1 MTSAPA
7 NSQDQ
12 GQEAAE
18 PRRVLSIQSHVVS
31 GYVGGKAAVFPMQLL
46 GWDVDVVN
54 TVQFSNHSGYGRFGG
69 PRTDASDLANIFA
82 YLEENGLLQPSR
94 VLTGYIPNA
103 KSLEVVAT
111 VVRKLKARKPEVI
124 YLLDPVM
131 GDAGKLYVAE
141 DVVPIYRSLL
151 SSASIIT
158 PNYYEVEVLTGV
170 PLTDAESLRA
180 ALRILHVG
188 YGVPHV
194 VVSSIPLSETLRA
207 SVPVRVRQA
216 FGAEED
222 LLLCVCSSR
231 TAGGSAEAPSVVH
244 AFGIARLE
252 GYFSGVGDLFSA
264 LVLAHFGGGKGEG
277 EGAEGLREAVGLA
290 VGTTHRILRDTAA
303 HSARAE
309 GLPITDDELDGQDPE
324 RRVRRMRAREL
335 RVVQNAGAIASGGE
349 LAEGVGWESFWAV

>member
-7 NSQDQ
+7 NSQD
-12 GQEAAE
+12 QEAAE

-69 PRTDASDLANIFA
+69 PRTEASDLANIFA
-82 YLEENGLLQPSR
+82 YLEQNGLLQPSR

-103 KSLEVVAT
+103 KSLEVIAT

-194 VVSSIPLSETLRA
+194 VVSSIPPSEALRA
-207 SVPVRVRQA
+207 SVPFPRQA

-231 TAGGSAEAPSVVH
+231 TGDGSAEAPSVVH

-264 LVLAHFGGGKGEG
+264 LVLAHFGGA
-277 EGAEGLREAVGLA
+277 EGAEGLREATGLA

-303 HSARAE
+303 HSARLDLE

-335 RVVQNAGAIASGGE
+335 RVVQNAAAIVGRAE
-349 LAEGVGWESFWAV
+349 RAEGVGWDAFWAV